1 MKEELIRVEDG
12 RFRRDEGEYRF
23 EISIARGECIGIYV
37 DDHFTSGTA
46 YLDVFKG
53 VSRME
58 GGRAFAR
65 GRRVGALELERWI
78 QHATRIVDRH
88 RFDSRELTVRDF
100 ILALD
105 RDVDHHRRWAAA
117 RLKSPETEEMLE
129 RMEEST
135 EQILVVLGKDT
146 ATGDFSSTCFI
157 SGSRKTVNK
166 VFEKKERI
174 DEKEDTQISSF
185 IDTNHHK
192 VVCEEEENSLY
203 YRKNISWM
211 LIISISALM
220 LLYFIY
226 KKRRILF

>member
-1 MKEELIRVEDG
+1 MNGDGVIEPYEYVKACPCFDVREFMK
-12 RFRRDEGEYRF
+12 
-23 EISIARGECIGIYV
+23 
-37 DDHFTSGTA
+37 SG
-46 YLDVFKG
+46 
-53 VSRME
+53 
-58 GGRAFAR
+58 
-65 GRRVGALELERWI
+65 
-78 QHATRIVDRH
+78 
-88 RFDSRELTVRDF
+88 RELLFVLLLGFVLPGVLSGCRTKKEVISRSSEVQMDSSSSGHSSHV
-100 ILALD
+100 ASY
-105 RDVDHHRRWAAA
+105 DVNQER
-117 RLKSPETEEMLE
+117 KMLE

-185 IDTNHHK
+185 IDTNRHK

>member
-1 MKEELIRVEDG
+1 MKKKEKS
-12 RFRRDEGEYRF
+12 GEF
-23 EISIARGECIGIYV
+23 EFTGEM
-37 DDHFTSGTA
+37 S
-46 YLDVFKG
+46 
-53 VSRME
+53 
-58 GGRAFAR
+58 
-65 GRRVGALELERWI
+65 
-78 QHATRIVDRH
+78 
-88 RFDSRELTVRDF
+88 
-100 ILALD
+100 
-105 RDVDHHRRWAAA
+105 AAA
-117 RLKSPETEEMLE
+117 VTGLEFRDSFSPSESLDGMLE

>member
-1 MKEELIRVEDG
+1 MDLQRQYTILQVLGHRDTSPDLNGDGVIEPYEYVKACPCFDVREFMK
-12 RFRRDEGEYRF
+12 
-23 EISIARGECIGIYV
+23 
-37 DDHFTSGTA
+37 SG
-46 YLDVFKG
+46 
-53 VSRME
+53 
-58 GGRAFAR
+58 
-65 GRRVGALELERWI
+65 
-78 QHATRIVDRH
+78 
-88 RFDSRELTVRDF
+88 RELLFVLLLGLVLPGVLSGCRTKKEVISRSSEVQMDSSSSGHSSHV
-100 ILALD
+100 ASY
-105 RDVDHHRRWAAA
+105 DVNQER
-117 RLKSPETEEMLE
+117 KMLE

-226 KKRRILF
+226 KKRRILFEDLHRNI